1 MAQNTGALTGT
12 PAHSATLSRDRE
24 GVEPE
29 RELARVF
36 QRPNLHMS
44 ITASQSADINVTPM
58 IDVLLVLIIVF
69 MVITP
74 LTPMGL
80 SALLPRTA
88 SGGPKEPARDIV
100 ITVARDNSIR
110 LNREPVELAH
120 LQDRLSALLK
130 RGASEHLFVRG
141 DRDLDFREVVQ
152 VIDLAR
158 GAGWDRVGLMTQ

>member
-1 MAQNTGALTGT
+1 MTT
-12 PAHSATLSRDRE
+12 
-24 GVEPE
+24 
-29 RELARVF
+29 
-36 QRPNLHMS
+36 
-44 ITASQSADINVTPM
+44 SQGADINVTPM
-58 IDVLLVLIIVF
+58 IDVLLVLIIIF

-80 SALLPRTA
+80 NALLPQPA
-88 SGGPKEPARDIV
+88 SGGPNEPARDIV